1 VFGVGFGTFGNM
13 RNAVTLVALLWEAVR
28 VNGVRSKLPLHGGVA
43 VTGEVIYLGRGRGS
57 ESVSILLCLVGF
69 GVCPFYKSK

>member
-43 VTGEVIYLGRGRGS
+43 VTGEVIYLGRGRGRGS
-57 ESVSILLCLVGF
+57 ESVSYCVLLRLGF
-69 GVCPFYKSK
+69 PLL

>member
-57 ESVSILLCLVGF
+57 AFLVASCWVWGLPLL
-69 GVCPFYKSK
+69 